1 MEKDFYPLNSVK
13 YSGINI
19 DENLNWKKHIFD
31 IAIKI
36 NKTNS
41 ILSTLRHIIDS
52 KSLNSIYHVIFEP
65 HLYYSSLVTAQ
76 NSNSIKTTVI
86 LQNKYLPIIFF
97 LNYNSHISPLFR
109 ELNILIFPD
118 KIALENCLFITKY
131 FKISL
136 HTIFQNWFTLSFDFH
151 TYNTCWSNLGSLVV
165 PPHNTKLYSKK

>member
-31 IAIKI
+31 IAIKL
-36 NKTNS
+36 NKTNG
-41 ILSTLRHIIDS
+41 ILSKLRHIIDS

-65 HLYYSSLVTAQ
+65 QLYYSSLVTAQ

-97 LNYNSHISPLFR
+97 LN
-109 ELNILIFPD
+109 
-118 KIALENCLFITKY
+118 
-131 FKISL
+131 
-136 HTIFQNWFTLSFDFH
+136 
-151 TYNTCWSNLGSLVV
+151 
-165 PPHNTKLYSKK
+165 